1 MADPVVVAQLVV
13 NAIGQS
19 LGMFAWVCVGAAF
32 LGSVMGNIAMDAV
45 YYGAEKFRQ
54 RREREEA

>member
-13 NAIGQS
+13 NAIGES
-19 LGMFAWVCVGAAF
+19 LGMFAWVVVGAAF
-32 LGSVMGNIAMDAV
+32 LGSVMGHITMDAV

-54 RREREEA
+54 RREKEEA